1 MKKTLLVLAMVLLV
15 ACFSVFAFAA
25 CNNTDNNTITMY
37 TEAGFAPYEW
47 MSSNG
52 KITGVD
58 VAIMSQVAENLGISE
73 KTVQVHRGSAYR
85 KLDLHNAAEIARL
98 LLRSG
103 DPL

>member
-1 MKKTLLVLAMVLLV
+1 MKIQWCGLFFLIIDIARAITGNKMVETTGREEAGRQVTVAMLARYVGVSRVAVYAALNPDKKTTV
-15 ACFSVFAFAA
+15 
-25 CNNTDNNTITMY
+25 
-37 TEAGFAPYEW
+37 
-47 MSSNG
+47 
-52 KITGVD
+52 
-58 VAIMSQVAENLGISE
+58 GISE